1 MRVVNSFSATNAHLH
16 IYIVIYFVPTLVLE
30 KIRIWSTFF
39 FFFVFVFF
47 FYNFLLFMLTG
58 KLMKSCLFTSFM
70 IRRANTN
77 RETKRCFESVNINK
91 KSGVT
96 IGTKRV
102 LFMVK
107 FALEVFVVTEVI
119 LDDDCL
125 SVPLG
130 FYKQT
135 HSK

>member
-30 KIRIWSTFF
+30 KRRKRSDKNFC
-39 FFFVFVFF
+39 F

-58 KLMKSCLFTSFM
+58 KMMKSSLFTSFM

-130 FYKQT
+130 SYKQT

>member
-1 MRVVNSFSATNAHLH
+1 MRVVNFFSATNAHLH

-30 KIRIWSTFF
+30 KRRKRSDKNIKHIFF
-39 FFFVFVFF
+39 FL
-47 FYNFLLFMLTG
+47 YNFLLFMLTG
-58 KLMKSCLFTSFM
+58 KMMKSSLFTSFM

-77 RETKRCFESVNINK
+77 RETKWCFESVNINK

-135 HSK
+135 YSK

>member
-1 MRVVNSFSATNAHLH
+1 
-16 IYIVIYFVPTLVLE
+16 
-30 KIRIWSTFF
+30 
-39 FFFVFVFF
+39 
-47 FYNFLLFMLTG
+47 MLTG
-58 KLMKSCLFTSFM
+58 KMMKSSLFTSFM

-91 KSGVT
+91 KSGVI